1 VWYIAFTPVVP
12 ECNFLNSTNSISMMF
27 QRSGVPL
34 LWQALRDRESFNLAA
49 TAAQDK
55 EKQL

>member
-1 VWYIAFTPVVP
+1 
-12 ECNFLNSTNSISMMF
+12 MMF

-34 LWQALRDRESFNLAA
+34 LWQALRDRERFNLAA

>member
-1 VWYIAFTPVVP
+1 
-12 ECNFLNSTNSISMMF
+12 MMF